1 MMELFSQFHFTQLQS
16 KSQKKL
22 KYMNE
27 LNLDTKIFLYMLGT
41 GVLLYFWRREKNVEQ
56 YIAEV
61 LTVIAMLLVGIFCT
75 LVFSTF
81 IKA

>member
-16 KSQKKL
+16 KSQKK
-22 KYMNE
+22 YMIE
-27 LNLDTKIFLYMLGT
+27 LNLDTKIFLYMLGA

-61 LTVIAMLLVGIFCT
+61 LTLIAMLLVGILCF
-75 LVFSTF
+75 LVFSPI
-81 IKA
+81 IKS